1 MQSSL
6 CDILYAILLLLSRG
20 HTNYFAYFFLFC
32 FLGAGSRSSGDG
44 EYGILRN
51 TFSLLCLAAWLSV
64 APEKNRGAIA
74 LFLCRAVK
82 KGRGTEFPLKFF
94 SIESGFDLKN
104 ERESLQ

>member
-6 CDILYAILLLLSRG
+6 YGILYSIFLLLSRG
-20 HTNYFAYFFLFC
+20 YANYFVYFFLFFAC
-32 FLGAGSRSSGDG
+32 AGNWSRRDWK
-44 EYGILRN
+44 YGILRN

>member
-1 MQSSL
+1 MQT
-6 CDILYAILLLLSRG
+6 ILYI
-20 HTNYFAYFFLFC
+20 FFLFFFC
-32 FLGAGSRSSGDG
+32 AGNRSRRDWK
-44 EYGILRN
+44 YGILRN
-51 TFSLLCLAAWLSV
+51 TFSLLCLAAWRSV

-82 KGRGTEFPLKFF
+82 KGRETEFPLKFF